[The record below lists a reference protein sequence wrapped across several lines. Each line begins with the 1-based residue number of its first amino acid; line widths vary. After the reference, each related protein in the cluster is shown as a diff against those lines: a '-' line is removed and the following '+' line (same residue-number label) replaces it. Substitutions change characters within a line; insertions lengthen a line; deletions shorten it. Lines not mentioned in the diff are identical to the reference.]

1 MLAHDDFGGSNPQ
14 DGGAH
19 DRRRA
24 LGMSAK
30 GDSAADLPPSLR
42 GLANAT
48 ASAQRLIAKTEAAT
62 QGGKKG
68 EYQLDHDDIDYK
80 LEKLRQGTEKLEN
93 MDKEHIKASINAL
106 DDIESG
112 VWAAPFFGAFAAMR
126 LMLLI
131 LCGQT
136 VAIISVVFTEGGL
149 AFPAW
154 ICFSLAIA
162 TIVTGFPTWWEPMT
176 NNHAKLHIIT
186 SALAAAVTT
195 IITVLLA
202 EKFEIADS
210 RQRGKVVGLYSGLAV
225 LEFLGCFFAVRAAQ
239 QTANV
244 DLYVKAR
251 LIEWRNDVEKGVFQR
266 YVAGGR
272 RASGTADAG
281 YGDSADVDSSDGED
295 DEKRPLMVFKDPAL
309 TEINRKIE
317 ELSKRNNFLEGTSAG
332 LQDLLNA
339 SKKRERD
346 HLEQNL
352 ILVAKAQKAE
362 DHCTFV
368 QDKLSIFE
376 KQSKRL
382 AAEALNEQQQRT
394 SQLLSVLQERMEV
407 VENRVLNNV
416 SGSERR
422 IESALDTLS
431 YDSAAPT
438 TSSAPK
444 TRYTQR

>member
-1 MLAHDDFGGSNPQ
+1 
-14 DGGAH
+14 
-19 DRRRA
+19 
-24 LGMSAK
+24 
-30 GDSAADLPPSLR
+30 
-42 GLANAT
+42 
-48 ASAQRLIAKTEAAT
+48 
-62 QGGKKG
+62 
-68 EYQLDHDDIDYK
+68 
-80 LEKLRQGTEKLEN
+80 
-93 MDKEHIKASINAL
+93 
-106 DDIESG
+106 
-112 VWAAPFFGAFAAMR
+112 MR

-186 SALAAAVTT
+186 SALAAAVTV

-225 LEFLGCFFAVRAAQ
+225 LEFLGCFFAVRVAQ

-251 LIEWRNDVEKGVFQR
+251 LIEWRNDVEKGVFSK
-266 YVAGGR
+266 YVAGGHR
-272 RASGTADAG
+272 GAGVADAG
-281 YGDSADVDSSDGED
+281 YGDSADVDSSDDED

-317 ELSKRNNFLEGTSAG
+317 ELSKRNNFLEGSSAG

-339 SKKRERD
+339 SKKRERE

-362 DHCTFV
+362 DHCSFV

-382 AAEALNEQQQRT
+382 AAETLSEQLHQT
-394 SQLLSVLQERMEV
+394 GQLVSALQERMEIM
-407 VENRVLNNV
+407 ETRLSTA

-422 IESALDTLS
+422 IETALETLS
-431 YDSAAPT
+431 HEGAAPAT
-438 TSSAPK
+438 TPK
-444 TRYTQR
+444 ARSMR